1 MMAVQDRCPVLRAP
15 ALAEGWRGRPAARS
29 SLGFTVAVA
38 GARACP
44 AAASVGGA
52 EGRSGGE
59 LGPRRRR
66 CQWGTEGR
74 GGGGDASSVGD
85 GGDRELGSPGGIM
98 RRVAFFFR

>member
-44 AAASVGGA
+44 AAASVGG
-52 EGRSGGE
+52 GGGE
-59 LGPRRRR
+59 ERRRAR
-66 CQWGTEGR
+66 SE
-74 GGGGDASSVGD
+74 AAAVSVGD
-85 GGDRELGSPGGIM
+85 GGEGRRRRRVVSGGRRRSGVGESWWHYAKGGI
-98 RRVAFFFR
+98 FF